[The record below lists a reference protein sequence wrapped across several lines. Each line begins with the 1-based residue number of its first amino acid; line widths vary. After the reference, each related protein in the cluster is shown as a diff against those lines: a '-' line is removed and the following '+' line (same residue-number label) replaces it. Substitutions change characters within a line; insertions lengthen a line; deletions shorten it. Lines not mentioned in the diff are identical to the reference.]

1 MEWGDIRL
9 IIYVFMSFLILIFGF
24 IDHNTPDYWV
34 RARWAIIQAAVSI
47 WLTVEVLDKLARKR
61 EFEFYGSR
69 ACQEAIHNICQ
80 LYANAYIFLVK
91 SGIRD
96 QYDNSLIKAI
106 SKGSS
111 LETSVWKEMHTV
123 RILVFKKFE
132 KILYE
137 EGNLEPTAD
146 QLKDIRYFCA
156 CSIDTLDR
164 LEYYLINIM
173 PFFPES
179 SGFFESHLDHIKDTK
194 SWASTEIKSG
204 KEVWAIMSNINLLL
218 NNNESVY
225 GILLK
230 RVGIKP
236 PRQHARLEIRRKAPP
251 P

>member
-69 ACQEAIHNICQ
+69 ACQEAIHNICRFS
-80 LYANAYIFLVK
+80 ADAYIFLVK

-96 QYDNSLIKAI
+96 QCDNTLIKTI
-106 SKGSS
+106 SRGSS
-111 LETSVWKEMHTV
+111 LEISVGKQLHTV
-123 RILVFKKFE
+123 GHLVFKNFE

-146 QLKDIRYFCA
+146 QLKSIRYFCA

-164 LEYYLINIM
+164 LEYYLNNIM

-194 SWASTEIKSG
+194 SWASTEIKTG
-204 KEVWAIMSNINLLL
+204 RDVWAIMSNVNLLL

-225 GILLK
+225 SILLK

-236 PRQHARLEIRRKAPP
+236 PRQYASLEIIRKMPP